1 MIAEDTR
8 GYENQ
13 KSTQSY
19 DVNTL
24 FTARSGLMNGANES
38 PSHQQKSVTI
48 DVDDIEGVAKSAI
61 DKIKEFERKIETIK
75 FEDSFND
82 KHEVTIDSI
91 MNQYSNYVFNEIE
104 LDQHVITD
112 LEKYNSQQTAIF
124 ELLDGGVHINLDSLR
139 RWSDN
144 LLDIDESFKDN
155 SKVQDAIMMFI
166 EKANAYD
173 TTSKDPTT
181 KKSNRITDI

>member
-1 MIAEDTR
+1 MGSTIIGSNMFSMLGNKTSKEEKSIKIDAEYI
-8 GYENQ
+8 GE
-13 KSTQSY
+13 
-19 DVNTL
+19 
-24 FTARSGLMNGANES
+24 
-38 PSHQQKSVTI
+38 
-48 DVDDIEGVAKSAI
+48 VALSAI
-61 DKIKEFERKIETIK
+61 NEIKKFERKIETIK

-91 MNQYSNYVFNEIE
+91 IDQYKDYSFSDEIE

-144 LLDIDESFKDN
+144 LLDIDESLKDN
-155 SKVQDAIMMFI
+155 SKVQDAIMKFI

-173 TTSKDPTT
+173 TSSKDPTT
-181 KKSNRITDI
+181 KKAIELMISNMEKNPIYTHIEQNRLGPR